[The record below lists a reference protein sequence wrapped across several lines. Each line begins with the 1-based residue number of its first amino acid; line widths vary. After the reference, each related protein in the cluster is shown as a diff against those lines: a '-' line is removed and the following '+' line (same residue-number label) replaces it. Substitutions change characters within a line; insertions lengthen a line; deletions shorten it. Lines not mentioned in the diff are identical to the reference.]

1 MLVEAV
7 MRVLLVQH
15 LHLCVA
21 LDLGEDRGGAD
32 GGDASIALD
41 DGSHRAG
48 QIGRLVAIDEN
59 VVGANRQLFHRLF
72 HRQPRGLQD
81 VEAVD
86 VCRADADYRPGGGV
100 LLDFFGQH
108 FAAAGAEFLGV
119 GQPQDGM
126 AGIEDDSGGDH
137 VADQRPAP
145 GFIDTGQ
152 QAADGGNLI
161 LHCYGSSG
169 RIPDHSLTPISQKE
183 YKNMSKSKTVFI
195 VAGEASGD
203 LHAAN
208 LCRELLAMDDS
219 IRLQG
224 MGGRKMREAGV
235 EVLFDAT
242 ELAVVGLVEVLF
254 KYRMIKG
261 VLNQIKAHLRQSPPA
276 LLILVDYQEFNQRL
290 AAYAKSLGIKV
301 LFYIGPQVWAWR
313 PKRVYKMARIVDQ
326 MAVIFPFEV
335 ELYKKA
341 RVPVEF
347 TGHPLVD
354 ENIPDK
360 TTAQARAA
368 LSLEE
373 QTTVGLFPGS
383 RSGEIERL
391 LPIMLATARLLREKR
406 PELQFVL
413 PLASSI
419 QPQDLARYG
428 KALSALEV
436 RVVENNTHDVIQAC
450 DSIIVAS
457 GTATLE
463 IGLMGTPM
471 VITHKLAALSY
482 FILSRLVSI
491 SHIGL
496 VNIVPG
502 KEIVREFIQHA
513 ATPENLTGETLRI
526 LEDKNYNQT
535 MRDELS
541 KLRALLGTGGG
552 SKNVARLAYSM
563 LEKNNN

>member
-1 MLVEAV
+1 
-7 MRVLLVQH
+7 
-15 LHLCVA
+15 
-21 LDLGEDRGGAD
+21 
-32 GGDASIALD
+32 
-41 DGSHRAG
+41 
-48 QIGRLVAIDEN
+48 
-59 VVGANRQLFHRLF
+59 
-72 HRQPRGLQD
+72 
-81 VEAVD
+81 
-86 VCRADADYRPGGGV
+86 
-100 LLDFFGQH
+100 
-108 FAAAGAEFLGV
+108 
-119 GQPQDGM
+119 
-126 AGIEDDSGGDH
+126 
-137 VADQRPAP
+137 
-145 GFIDTGQ
+145 
-152 QAADGGNLI
+152 
-161 LHCYGSSG
+161 
-169 RIPDHSLTPISQKE
+169 
-183 YKNMSKSKTVFI
+183 MSKSKTVFI

-208 LCRELLAMDDS
+208 LCKELLGMDDS
-219 IRLQG
+219 IQLQG
-224 MGGRKMREAGV
+224 MGGKNMREAGV
-235 EVLFDAT
+235 NVLFDASK
-242 ELAVVGLVEVLF
+242 LAVVGIVEVLF

-261 VLNQIKAHLRQSPPA
+261 VLNQIQEHIKQSPPD
-276 LLILVDYQEFNQRL
+276 LLILVDYQEFNQKL

-341 RVPVEF
+341 KVAVEF

-354 ENIPDK
+354 EIIPDK
-360 TTAQARAA
+360 NMQQARAV

-373 QTTVGLFPGS
+373 KTTVGLFPGS
-383 RSGEIERL
+383 RMGEIERL
-391 LPIMLATARLLREKR
+391 LPIMIETAKLLKQQR

-413 PLASSI
+413 PLASTV
-419 QPQDLARYG
+419 QHQDLAKYG
-428 KALSALEV
+428 KDLAALKVSLID
-436 RVVENNTHDVIQAC
+436 NNTHDVIQAC

-502 KEIVREFIQHA
+502 KEIVKEFIQHEAQPEKLA
-513 ATPENLTGETLRI
+513 AETLRI
-526 LEDKNYNQT
+526 LEDENYNQN
-535 MRDELS
+535 MRNELS
-541 KLRALLGTGGG
+541 KLRKLLGTGGG

-563 LEKNNN
+563 IEQ